1 MQLTQGILT
10 AVKFFSFLCE
20 RWREEFKD
28 PAWGWV
34 RIVYHSAEF
43 YKAMCTIM
51 ACRAGNY
58 YCSLGSLFI
67 IPYKYTGVS
76 VRVTIINSLEV
87 VAAILHAAWLQL
99 CLPKLLAREAKLRYC
114 YFQFIRKLNFYSCSR
129 VFWGLLLGFFKIIF
143 KAIPAINSKYMESA
157 LSSFSHIFCLNFDS
171 FSILMLLVPIDFIL
185 GPFDFILF
193 CCNYLAVSANSAEI
207 I

>member
-67 IPYKYTGVS
+67 IPSKYTGVS
-76 VRVTIINSLEV
+76 VRVTIINSLEIT
-87 VAAILHAAWLQL
+87 AAVLRTAWLQL
-99 CLPKLLAREAKLRYC
+99 NHLKLLARRAKLRYC
-114 YFQFIRKLNFYSCSR
+114 YFHFARKLSFYSCNG
-129 VFWGLLLGFFKIIF
+129 FFCWDFLGF
-143 KAIPAINSKYMESA
+143 
-157 LSSFSHIFCLNFDS
+157 
-171 FSILMLLVPIDFIL
+171 
-185 GPFDFILF
+185 
-193 CCNYLAVSANSAEI
+193 
-207 I
+207 